1 MRTTFTGSVLAA
13 LVGLLALAPAAPAET
28 ALEQYQRTGRINI
41 CTASGGPGDIP
52 NDVAQY
58 APDFLDAYN
67 AAKNRGCKPAAAP
80 AKPTETD
87 EGVPVASNGQPL
99 PPGAAFVPKPPAPP
113 KSLGEAEA
121 QVVPY
126 QPLSVKGDTTT
137 PAPIVALAI
146 MLLLAA
152 VGAALAATARYMGWG
167 LDRLDPLQHAFG
179 ELRARS
185 GDALS
190 GLADRLRALVRRG
203 A

>member
-58 APDFLDAYN
+58 APDFLEAYK
-67 AAKNRGCKPAAAP
+67 AAKNRGCAAP
-80 AKPTETD
+80 TPTKPTETE
-87 EGVPVASNGQPL
+87 EGVPVTSNGRPL

-113 KSLGEAEA
+113 KSVGEAEA

-126 QPLSVKGDTTT
+126 APLSVRGDTTT
-137 PAPIVALAI
+137 PAPIIALAI

-167 LDRLDPLQHAFG
+167 LDRLDPLRHAFG
-179 ELRARS
+179 ELRTRS